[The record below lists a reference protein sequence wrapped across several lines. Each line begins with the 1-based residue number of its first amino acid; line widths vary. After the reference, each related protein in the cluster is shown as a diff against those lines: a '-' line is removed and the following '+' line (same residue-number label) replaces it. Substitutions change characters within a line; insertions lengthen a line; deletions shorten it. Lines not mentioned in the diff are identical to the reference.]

1 MSAETIKC
9 IQMSHLEQELLEVV
23 KKINHCNI
31 LINDVNIRDYKY
43 KEMKKKEMLKL
54 IAQKNILE
62 NKITEGMFL
71 E

>member
-9 IQMSHLEQELLEVV
+9 IQMSHLEQEVV